1 MPIKLQD
8 RDLAIMKYVFA
19 SRVATQNQ
27 IYKRCFKHCARSILF
42 RRLSLLEMEGY
53 LKMKIMQVS
62 GRIIRFYE
70 STEKAFDAIGTDWPF
85 LVDRPKFQSES
96 PNHDLRLNE
105 IHSKFEKLSTFDF
118 LLTENLLQSSLELQM
133 NADTRDLHQIQ
144 SDAGLF
150 LKEPDGRERT
160 YAIEYEL
167 TRKARHRYVEKF
179 RQYYK
184 AYQIFGVL
192 YVCPSPELIKFLEA
206 VDRDVRRIHDS
217 ILYFAKEENVLQ
229 SQEQIIFTNSEG
241 HQIELF

>member
-1 MPIKLQD
+1 
-8 RDLAIMKYVFA
+8 
-19 SRVATQNQ
+19 
-27 IYKRCFKHCARSILF
+27 
-42 RRLSLLEMEGY
+42 
-53 LKMKIMQVS
+53 MKIMQVG

-70 STEKAFDAIGTDWPF
+70 SSEKAFDAIRTDWPY
-85 LVDRPKFQSES
+85 LVDQPKFQSES
-96 PNHDLRLNE
+96 PNHDLLLNE

-118 LLTENLLQSSLELQM
+118 LLTENLLQSSLELQL
-133 NADTRDLHQIQ
+133 NEGSRDLYQIQ

-192 YVCPSPELIKFLEA
+192 YICTSPEMIKFLEA
-206 VDRDVRRIHDS
+206 VDHDVRGIHDS
-217 ILYFAKEENVLQ
+217 ILYFSLEEEILCSNG
-229 SQEQIIFTNSEG
+229 QIIFTDSEG
-241 HQIELF
+241 HQIELL